1 MGSAASRAK
10 KTPSGGKGRI
20 GSGEP
25 GGPDRLTQLF
35 SNRTQMAISE
45 LLPFLDCADLVKLYR
60 VNRYTKSLMTPSDPR
75 CLRFDILFQR
85 QSNAFAG
92 AEAEWLERICEVQ
105 QPQVRFSDVMRVV
118 FEVMPIKLPKP
129 FNMENQKYK
138 KTYKRTNPELHTQ
151 ELMGYGG
158 DSGTMNKDYFIET
171 TREDSVFGMKVL

>member
-20 GSGEP
+20 VSGEP

-75 CLRFDILFQR
+75 CLRFDVLFSR
-85 QSNAFAG
+85 QPNLFA
-92 AEAEWLERICEVQ
+92 
-105 QPQVRFSDVMRVV
+105 
-118 FEVMPIKLPKP
+118 
-129 FNMENQKYK
+129 
-138 KTYKRTNPELHTQ
+138 HT
-151 ELMGYGG
+151 
-158 DSGTMNKDYFIET
+158 SADYLKQIF
-171 TREDSVFGMKVL
+171 KAQ